1 MSGYDRAVK
10 TAEIDALGLAQALI
24 RCPSVT
30 PRDEGV
36 LDVLTAALEGLG
48 FVCHRLTF
56 SHNGTADVSNLYARR
71 GTAAPNFCFAGHVD
85 VVPVGDAAAWSAGP
99 FAAEVREG
107 HLYGRGAAD
116 MKGAIA
122 CFAAAAARFLARAP
136 DFAGSISLLITG
148 DEEGPAVNGT
158 AKVLHWMAERG
169 ERIDC
174 CLVGEPTNPNRL
186 GETIKIGRRG
196 SLNARLVVRGVQ
208 GHSAYPE
215 LADNPIPRLIAML
228 AAITDEP
235 LDDGS
240 DHFDP
245 STIAITTVDVGNPAS
260 NVIPASASA
269 AFNARFNDRHTAAAV
284 EAWLRRRLDGV
295 GGGYELEVAVSGEAF
310 VTPPGELSDLI
321 AAAIE
326 ARNGEVPALG
336 TGGGTSD
343 ARFIKDVCAVAE
355 FGLVGSTMH
364 KVDERVA
371 LADLEVLTD
380 IYADVLGRYFVPA

>member
-1 MSGYDRAVK
+1 MNP
-10 TAEIDALGLAQALI
+10 AEIDALGLAQALI

-36 LDVLTAALEGLG
+36 LEVLTAALEGLG
-48 FVCHRLTF
+48 FTCHRLTF
-56 SHNGTADVSNLYARR
+56 AEDEAAEVSNLYARR

-85 VVPVGDAAAWSAGP
+85 VVPVGDAAAWSVDP
-99 FAAEVREG
+99 FAAEVREA

-122 CFAAAAARFLARAP
+122 CFTAAAARFLGRAP
-136 DFAGSISLLITG
+136 DFAGSISLLVTG
-148 DEEGPAVNGT
+148 DEEGPAINGT
-158 AKVLHWMAERG
+158 AKVLRWMAERG

-174 CLVGEPTNPNRL
+174 CLVGEPTNPTRL

-196 SLNARLVVRGVQ
+196 SLNGRLTVRGVQ
-208 GHSAYPE
+208 GHSAYPD

-228 AAITDEP
+228 GAITAEP
-235 LDDGS
+235 LDAGS
-240 DHFDP
+240 EHFEP

-260 NVIPASASA
+260 NVIPAAARA
-269 AFNARFNDRHTAAAV
+269 AFNVRFNDRHTAAGI
-284 EAWLRRRLDGV
+284 ESWLRQRFDGIHDR
-295 GGGYELEVAVSGEAF
+295 YQLEIEVSGESF
-310 VTPPGELSDLI
+310 LTPPGEFSALI

-326 ARNGEVPALG
+326 ARNGAPPTLG

-355 FGLVGSTMH
+355 FGLVGRTMH

-371 LADLEVLTD
+371 LADIEALTD
-380 IYADVLGRYFVPA
+380 IYADVLGRYFGVS